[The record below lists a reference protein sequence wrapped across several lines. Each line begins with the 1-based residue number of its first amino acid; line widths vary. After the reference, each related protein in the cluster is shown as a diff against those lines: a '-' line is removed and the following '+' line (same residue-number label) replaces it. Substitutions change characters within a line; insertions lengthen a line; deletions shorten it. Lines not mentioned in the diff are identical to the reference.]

1 MSPLTSQLV
10 GPDQRILLIRLPG
23 RVTDEHCG
31 PIRQE
36 VRARLPRVDG
46 AAIILD
52 FGATSLINSIGITCL
67 LSMEEEARA
76 DGARV
81 ILAELSP
88 TVRAF
93 FNQLRLLNRFTVT
106 PSVDE
111 AIASL
116 SL

>member
-1 MSPLTSQLV
+1 MTPLSSQLV

-31 PIRQE
+31 PIRHE
-36 VRARLPRVDG
+36 VRSRLPRMDG
-46 AAIILD
+46 AAIVLD
-52 FGATSLINSIGITCL
+52 FGATTLINSIGITCL

-76 DGARV
+76 DGVRV
-81 ILAELSP
+81 VLASLSAP
-88 TVRAF
+88 VRAF
-93 FNQLRLLNRFTVT
+93 FNQLRLLNRFTVS

-111 AIASL
+111 AISTL